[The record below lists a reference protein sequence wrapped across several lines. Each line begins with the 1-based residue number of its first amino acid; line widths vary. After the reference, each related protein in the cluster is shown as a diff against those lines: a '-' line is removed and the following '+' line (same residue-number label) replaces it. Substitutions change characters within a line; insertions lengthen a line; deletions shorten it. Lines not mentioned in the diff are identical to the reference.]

1 MHRCLYPGED
11 QIVRTELNP
20 FVDASEEVF
29 AAVCFIH
36 NVYRDHRVIVRF
48 IKAVTK
54 LATLK
59 TVFVCK
65 LELNAG
71 LLGARLARFVES
83 SLTRKIAAR
92 RFWTDSSTVSN

>member
-1 MHRCLYPGED
+1 MYHCLYPGED
-11 QIVRTELNP
+11 QIVRIELNT

-29 AAVCFIH
+29 AAVCFIR

-59 TVFVCK
+59 TVFVYK

-71 LLGARLARFVES
+71 LLGARCARFVES
-83 SLTRKIAAR
+83 SLTRKIAVR
-92 RFWTDSSTVSN
+92 RFWTDSSTVRN

>member
-36 NVYRDHRVIVRF
+36 NVYRDQIVRF

-59 TVFVCK
+59 TVFVYK

-71 LLGARLARFVES
+71 LLGARCARFVES

-92 RFWTDSSTVSN
+92 RFWTDSSTVRN